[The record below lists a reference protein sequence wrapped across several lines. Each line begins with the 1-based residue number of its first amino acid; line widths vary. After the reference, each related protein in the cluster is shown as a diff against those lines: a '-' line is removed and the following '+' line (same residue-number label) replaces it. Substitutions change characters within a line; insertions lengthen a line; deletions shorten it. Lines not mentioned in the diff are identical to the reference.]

1 MNLHN
6 GSIWARFRSAL
17 LPFIIWLLLNLL
29 VIGGLAVYQRSELLS
44 ELQAASFTL
53 HREASQRAVQH
64 DAHLTALS
72 TIAQSKVRTA
82 ELSQDDVFL
91 EVATTITRFYPRID
105 EIQLVPI
112 DPSAPV
118 TGTRRLEPELT
129 ATIRAA
135 ALSSSGVPKL
145 ITPAARPGHYM
156 IVKRSPN
163 NDDPHDG
170 LALSINADAL
180 ISSDDAFWRRSGV
193 ARRLLMPDGTILF
206 SNPVSFG
213 AAHFSKQLGSASQP
227 LLFETAMNVGWAAL
241 LPLDQLIPILVLT
254 NLLFFGGLVIIRQIK
269 RTRHAERRAELSRLE
284 ARLAHASRVNT
295 MGEMASGMAHEL
307 TQPLTALLAGAQ
319 AGRRLLS
326 RNNKTAL
333 ASALDD
339 MVDQARRASAILDRL
354 RNWSRPQRRENIKAD
369 LRLSLQNVQTLL
381 ASEAKRQSVGLD
393 LLMPES
399 PLMAAVDPVEMEQVM
414 FNLLRNAIES
424 FRDTDDDRDRHVTAS
439 LKTEGT
445 MAVLEVQDNGPG
457 VAPELLPRLF
467 TPFTT
472 TRPEGT
478 GLGLALSQRLVERFG
493 GEISYIPQEHG
504 ALFRVVLPMAADR
517 ES

>member
-1 MNLHN
+1 M
-6 GSIWARFRSAL
+6 
-17 LPFIIWLLLNLL
+17 
-29 VIGGLAVYQRSELLS
+29 SEL
-44 ELQAASFTL
+44 ETASFTL

-72 TIAQSKVRTA
+72 TIAQSKTRTA

-112 DPSAPV
+112 NPTAPV
-118 TGTRRLEPELT
+118 TGTRALEPEL
-129 ATIRAA
+129 AAAIRAA

-145 ITPAARPGHYM
+145 ITTAARPGHYM

-163 NDDPHDG
+163 NDAPHDG
-170 LALSINADAL
+170 LTLSINADAL
-180 ISSDDAFWRRSGV
+180 ISSDDTFWQRDGV
-193 ARRLLMPDGTILF
+193 ARRILMPDGTVLF
-206 SNPVSFG
+206 SSPASFG
-213 AAHFSKQLGSASQP
+213 TALFSKQLGSASQP

-241 LPLDQLIPILVLT
+241 LHLDQSIPILILT
-254 NLLFFGGLVIIRQIK
+254 NLLFFGGMVIIRQIQ
-269 RTRHAERRAELSRLE
+269 RTHHAERRAELSGLE

-326 RNNKTAL
+326 RNNTTAL
-333 ASALDD
+333 ASALDN

-354 RNWSRPQRRENIKAD
+354 RNWSRPQRSENTKAD

-381 ASEAKRQSVGLD
+381 ASEAKRQSVRVE
-393 LLMPES
+393 LLIPES
-399 PLMAAVDPVEMEQVM
+399 PLIAPADPVEMEQVM

-424 FRDTDDDRDRHVTAS
+424 FHDTDNGSERHVTAS

-472 TRPEGT
+472 NRPEGT

-504 ALFRVVLPMAADR
+504 ALFRVVLPTVADK

>member
-6 GSIWARFRSAL
+6 GRPWARFHPAP
-17 LPFIIWLLLNLL
+17 LPFVIWLLLNLL
-29 VIGGLAVYQRSELLS
+29 VIGGLAFYQRSELLS

-82 ELSQDDVFL
+82 ELSRDDVFL

-112 DPSAPV
+112 NPTTPV
-118 TGTRRLEPELT
+118 TGTRELEPELT
-129 ATIRAA
+129 ADIRAA

-145 ITPAARPGHYM
+145 FAPAARPGHYM

-180 ISSDDAFWRRSGV
+180 ISSDDAFWQRNGV
-193 ARRLLMPDGTILF
+193 ARRILMPDGTVLF
-206 SNPVSFG
+206 SHPASFG
-213 AAHFSKQLGSASQP
+213 AALFSKQLGSASQP

-241 LPLDQLIPILVLT
+241 LPLDQLIPLLVLT
-254 NLLFFGGLVIIRQIK
+254 NLLFFGGLVILRQIK
-269 RTRHAERRAELSRLE
+269 RTRQAERRAELSSLE

-326 RNNKTAL
+326 RNNTTAL
-333 ASALDD
+333 AGALDD

-354 RNWSRPQRRENIKAD
+354 RNWSRPQRRENTQAD

-381 ASEAKRQSVGLD
+381 APEAKRQNVDLE

-399 PLMAAVDPVEMEQVM
+399 SLMAAVDPVEMEQVM

-424 FRDTDDDRDRHVTAS
+424 FHDTGTSSDRRVRAS
-439 LKTEGT
+439 LKADGSV
-445 MAVLEVQDNGPG
+445 AILEVQDNGPG

-472 TRPEGT
+472 NRPEGT

-493 GEISYIPQEHG
+493 GEISYIPQERG
-504 ALFRVVLPMAADR
+504 ALFRVALPIVADR

>member
-6 GSIWARFRSAL
+6 GSTWARFHSAL

-29 VIGGLAVYQRSELLS
+29 VIGGLAIYQRSELLS

-112 DPSAPV
+112 NPAAAV
-118 TGTRRLEPELT
+118 TGTRELEPGLT
-129 ATIRAA
+129 EAIRAA

-170 LALSINADAL
+170 LTLSIDAGAL
-180 ISSDDAFWRRSGV
+180 ISSDDAFWRRNGV
-193 ARRLLMPDGTILF
+193 ARRILMPDGAVLF
-206 SNPVSFG
+206 SSPASFG
-213 AAHFSKQLGSASQP
+213 AALFSKQLGSASQP
-227 LLFETAMNVGWAAL
+227 LLFETAVNLGWAAL
-241 LPLDQLIPILVLT
+241 LPLDQLIPILILT
-254 NLLFFGGLVIIRQIK
+254 NLLFFGGLVIVRQIK
-269 RTRHAERRAELSRLE
+269 RTRQAERRAELSSLE

-319 AGRRLLS
+319 AGRRLLN
-326 RNNKTAL
+326 RNNTTAL
-333 ASALDD
+333 AGALDD

-354 RNWSRPQRRENIKAD
+354 RNWSRPQRRENVQAD

-381 ASEAKRQSVGLD
+381 APEAKRQNVD
-393 LLMPES
+393 LELLIPES

-414 FNLLRNAIES
+414 FNLLRNSIES
-424 FRDTDDDRDRHVTAS
+424 FHDTDTSSHRQVKAS
-439 LKTEGT
+439 LKADGS
-445 MAVLEVQDNGPG
+445 AVVLEVQDNGPG

-472 TRPEGT
+472 NRPEGT

-493 GEISYIPQEHG
+493 GEISYIPQEQG
-504 ALFRVVLPMAADR
+504 ALFRVVLPIVADR

>member
-6 GSIWARFRSAL
+6 GSTCARFRSAL

-29 VIGGLAVYQRSELLS
+29 VIGGLAIYQRSELLS

-112 DPSAPV
+112 DPASPV
-118 TGTRRLEPELT
+118 TGTRELEPELT
-129 ATIRAA
+129 AAIRAA

-180 ISSDDAFWRRSGV
+180 ISSDDIFWRRNGV
-193 ARRLLMPDGTILF
+193 ARRILMPDGMVLF
-206 SNPVSFG
+206 SSPASFG
-213 AAHFSKQLGSASQP
+213 AALFSKQLGSASQP

-241 LPLDQLIPILVLT
+241 LPLDQLIPLLILT
-254 NLLFFGGLVIIRQIK
+254 NLLFFGGLVILRQIK
-269 RTRHAERRAELSRLE
+269 RTRQAERRAELSSLE

-319 AGRRLLS
+319 AGRRLLN
-326 RNNKTAL
+326 RNNTTAL
-333 ASALDD
+333 AGALDD

-354 RNWSRPQRRENIKAD
+354 RNWSRPQRRENVQAD
-369 LRLSLQNVQTLL
+369 LRLSMQNVQTLL
-381 ASEAKRQSVGLD
+381 APEAKRQNVD
-393 LLMPES
+393 IELLMPDS

-414 FNLLRNAIES
+414 FNLLRNSIES
-424 FRDTDDDRDRHVTAS
+424 FHNTDTSSHRQVKAS
-439 LKTEGT
+439 LKADGSS
-445 MAVLEVQDNGPG
+445 AILEVQDNGPG

-472 TRPEGT
+472 NRPEGT

-493 GEISYIPQEHG
+493 GEISYIPQAQG
-504 ALFRVVLPMAADR
+504 ALFRVVLPIVADR